1 MSFAALKRLGS
12 NILSPLT
19 TPRSGT
25 PVNSV
30 TPETLFPV
38 VDKDEDGEN
47 CNHDCEACPVV
58 GGSGYGKAFD
68 KIGVETKDKLWGG
81 IKGYAT
87 HVIVATGETDWI
99 RDVEEIKGSVMEA
112 LWKGVEKVERGR
124 MMISASNI
132 PPPHEYYE
140 KDEQKPTKLLL
151 LPAFEVLEGI
161 RPADAETVIKE
172 FVNTGPTTSDPL
184 DRDADPSETEE
195 SAEDKPEGEAP
206 SADSATATDISKVT
220 EKLSD
225 LTVASP
231 VAAPQRTLKSSPYP
245 HDFLIL
251 ICSHRHRDARCGIS
265 APILKKEFEK
275 QLRPLGLWRDLTDS
289 REGGASVVFINHVG
303 GHKYAANVIIYR
315 KEDGQGIWLARVSP
329 KHVEGIVK
337 HTIVKGKIVHPEMI
351 RGGFNRKTGLASW

>member
-1 MSFAALKRLGS
+1 
-12 NILSPLT
+12 
-19 TPRSGT
+19 
-25 PVNSV
+25 
-30 TPETLFPV
+30 
-38 VDKDEDGEN
+38 
-47 CNHDCEACPVV
+47 
-58 GGSGYGKAFD
+58 
-68 KIGVETKDKLWGG
+68 
-81 IKGYAT
+81 
-87 HVIVATGETDWI
+87 
-99 RDVEEIKGSVMEA
+99 
-112 LWKGVEKVERGR
+112 

-151 LPAFEVLEGI
+151 LPAFEVLEGV

-172 FVNTGPTTSDPL
+172 YVNTGPTTSDPL
-184 DRDADPSETEE
+184 DRDADPSETKE

-206 SADSATATDISKVT
+206 SADTATATDVSKVT
-220 EKLSD
+220 EKLSN
-225 LTVASP
+225 LSVASSVASP
-231 VAAPQRTLKSSPYP
+231 VASPSTSAPQRTLKSSPYP

>member
-1 MSFAALKRLGS
+1 
-12 NILSPLT
+12 
-19 TPRSGT
+19 
-25 PVNSV
+25 
-30 TPETLFPV
+30 
-38 VDKDEDGEN
+38 
-47 CNHDCEACPVV
+47 
-58 GGSGYGKAFD
+58 
-68 KIGVETKDKLWGG
+68 
-81 IKGYAT
+81 
-87 HVIVATGETDWI
+87 
-99 RDVEEIKGSVMEA
+99 
-112 LWKGVEKVERGR
+112 